1 MKTILVVGVLIVT
14 AQVLPRAQ
22 DPLSAARDLYA
33 SAAYEDAL
41 STLSRMEAASTAP
54 DVARQVDEYRAFCLY
69 ALGRTRE
76 AESVAETII
85 RREPLSRLEAVDAS
99 PRLETMF
106 MDVRRRLLPSLIRE
120 QFRTAR
126 SAIDRKSFTAA
137 EARLSETRL
146 MIQEAEKLGLKDDAL
161 GDLSVLVDG
170 FLGLIQS
177 ASESRPAASGA
188 SVAANAQSAI
198 APLENAAA
206 ASPAGARSA
215 APEPS
220 AAAPPATDAARA
232 YRIGDE
238 GVTPPLTLQQRL
250 PSMPQQLQAIARAVH
265 ARGILEVVIDET
277 GRVVDTTIR
286 QSLNVTYD
294 PLVLRSAREW
304 KYQPAVKDG
313 VPVRFIKT
321 IMLIP

>member
-1 MKTILVVGVLIVT
+1 MKTFLVIGVLVVT

-177 ASESRPAASGA
+177 ASESRPAAGDA
-188 SVAANAQSAI
+188 SVATNAQPAG
-198 APLENAAA
+198 APRENAAA
-206 ASPAGARSA
+206 PTPAGAHSA

-220 AAAPPATDAARA
+220 AAASPASNAARA
-232 YRIGDE
+232 YTIGD
-238 GVTPPLTLQQRL
+238 
-250 PSMPQQLQAIARAVH
+250 QQLQAIARAVH